1 MVNLLVATRSE
12 SLACLSL
19 LVYSSTTA
27 GLEGGH
33 RISFVVMVT
42 SYLSIAF
49 ISLHSNPDCRM
60 EDLNQSTN

>member
-1 MVNLLVATRSE
+1 MVTQSE

-19 LVYSSTTA
+19 LVYTSTTA

-42 SYLSIAF
+42 SYLSIGF
-49 ISLHSNPDCRM
+49 ISIQSNPDCRM
-60 EDLNQSTN
+60 EGLNRNRSTN